1 MKAILRKAKN
11 KYKGLERGISLD
23 SLCGN
28 KFWKNE
34 MTVTKY
40 LCGMIIL
47 HNFKRQKANK
57 LENNKL
63 LPKSTMEIKLDEQA
77 DKKETFCYQLG
88 RALNR
93 KPIDFKMQ
101 MTKMSAPPKLK
112 RSATSLQR

>member
-47 HNFKRQKANK
+47 HNFKR
-57 LENNKL
+57 
-63 LPKSTMEIKLDEQA
+63 
-77 DKKETFCYQLG
+77 
-88 RALNR
+88 
-93 KPIDFKMQ
+93 
-101 MTKMSAPPKLK
+101 
-112 RSATSLQR
+112 